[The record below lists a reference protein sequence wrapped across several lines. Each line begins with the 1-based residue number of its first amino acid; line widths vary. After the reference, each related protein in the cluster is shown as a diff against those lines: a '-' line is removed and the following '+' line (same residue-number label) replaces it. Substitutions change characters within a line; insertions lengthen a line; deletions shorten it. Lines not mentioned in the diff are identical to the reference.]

1 MELGVKPSIKKGLID
16 PMELELCGDGS
27 SIVSG
32 ARKQGKYICNC
43 LKENNIRKCDC
54 PREYK
59 DPDADF
65 GYDPY
70 RDEYYYG
77 DTMYQICY
85 SSKAHDLLLISL
97 QGLLLKLTI
106 HYHLKLLTP
115 V

>member
-65 GYDPY
+65 GYDHY

-77 DTMYQICY
+77 DTMDQKGRY
-85 SSKAHDLLLISL
+85 
-97 QGLLLKLTI
+97 
-106 HYHLKLLTP
+106 
-115 V
+115 